1 MIESAPMLETLNKS
15 SLNRP
20 RPITVSEYSANKL
33 SSCLATP
40 GLTSGDA
47 SLASSAMASHRL
59 APTFAANTGNN
70 NNDSSDC
77 TTPRS
82 YHKPTTPTAT
92 HRVYNSNIKPTTRF
106 KITCKSSNYNSKDIA
121 NSLYDIDDHL
131 NKDLIYDFFFN
142 DNYMLDNLTLNSNN
156 YSCVNTFKDKENY
169 NSNSNVNTNQPWVS

>member
-1 MIESAPMLETLNKS
+1 
-15 SLNRP
+15 
-20 RPITVSEYSANKL
+20 
-33 SSCLATP
+33 
-40 GLTSGDA
+40 
-47 SLASSAMASHRL
+47 LASSAMASNRL